1 MQFLYLLESIRNPVL
16 NALMSLITML
26 GEETVV
32 IVMAVLVFWC
42 YNKKDGYY
50 LIAVGFFGMLIN
62 QFLKVLFKIPR
73 PWVIDENFTIVES
86 AREQAT
92 GYSFPSGH
100 TQNATSLFGAVA
112 MFSKKRWIKITCVA
126 VLLLVGFSRMYLGVH
141 TPLDVGVSLLVGA
154 VLVLGLYPLMK
165 KFNDNNIFMAI
176 LFSSMAILGV
186 ISYIYMKGIPFPDIY
201 PESPDV
207 KNIQNGIYNACKLI
221 GSSLA
226 LLVSY
231 FIEKK
236 FVNFETKGSI
246 LAQIIKVLVGFLLIL
261 AIKSGLSAP
270 LAFLFGK
277 NLGGGIRYFLIIT
290 FAVVL
295 WPMTFKY
302 INKLCEKIHAKVL
315 SKLEK

>member
-1 MQFLYLLESIRNPVL
+1 MKFLYLLESVRNPVL
-16 NALMSLITML
+16 NVIMSLITML

-32 IVMAVLVFWC
+32 IVLAVLIFWC

-50 LIAVGFFGMLIN
+50 LITVGFFGMLIN
-62 QFLKVLFKIPR
+62 QFLKVLFRIPR
-73 PWVIDENFTIVES
+73 PWVLDENFTIVES

-100 TQNATSLFGAVA
+100 TQNSTGLFGSVA
-112 MFSKKRWIKITCVA
+112 MFAKKRWLKITCV
-126 VLLLVGFSRMYLGVH
+126 VILLLVAFSRMYLGVH
-141 TPLDVGVSLLVGA
+141 TPLDVGVSLLIGGA
-154 VLVLGLYPLMK
+154 LVIGLYPLMK
-165 KFNDNNIFMAI
+165 KFEDNNLFMAI
-176 LFSSMAILGV
+176 IFSLMAVLGV
-186 ISYIYMKGIPFPDIY
+186 VCYIYMKGIPFPDVY

-207 KNIQNGIYNACKLI
+207 KNIENGIYNSAKLI

-236 FVNFETKGSI
+236 YVKFETKGSI
-246 LAQIIKVLVGFLLIL
+246 LAQIIKVLFGFLLIL

-277 NLGGGIRYFLIIT
+277 NLGGAIRYFLIIT
-290 FAVVL
+290 FAVVV
-295 WPMTFKY
+295 WPMTFKF
-302 INKLCEKIHAKVL
+302 INNLCEKIHVKVKNKLAK
-315 SKLEK
+315 

>member
-1 MQFLYLLESIRNPVL
+1 MSFLYLLESVRNPVL
-16 NALMSLITML
+16 NVIMSLITKL

-32 IVMAVLVFWC
+32 IVLAVLIFWC
-42 YNKKDGYY
+42 YSKKEGYY

-73 PWVIDENFTIVES
+73 PWALDKNFTVVDG
-86 AREQAT
+86 AKEQAT

-112 MFSKKRWIKITCVA
+112 MFSKKIWIKITAVA

-141 TPLDVGVSLLVGA
+141 TPLDVGVSLFIGA

-165 KFNDNNIFMAI
+165 KFSDNNIFMAI
-176 LFSSMAILGV
+176 LFSLMAILGL
-186 ISYIYMKGIPFPDIY
+186 ISYIYMKGIPFPDVY

-207 KNIQNGIYNACKLI
+207 ENIKSGITNSVKLI

-236 FVNFETKGSI
+236 FVKFETKGSI
-246 LAQIIKVLVGFLLIL
+246 FAQIIKVVFGFLLIL
-261 AIKSGLSAP
+261 AIKSGLKTP
-270 LAFLFGK
+270 LALLFGE
-277 NLGGGIRYFLIIT
+277 NIGSGIRYFLIII
-290 FAVVL
+290 FAVVI
-295 WPMTFKY
+295 WPLVFKY
-302 INKLCEKIHAKVL
+302 INKLCEIIHNKVL
-315 SKLEK
+315 KKLEK